1 MLPLHGLGVL
11 VTRPQHQ
18 AMPLC
23 RLLATRGA
31 STFLLPA
38 IEIKPLTERRA
49 LAARL
54 GALENFDLIIFTSA
68 NAVRFGAALLDQRRD
83 LALAAIGPATVRAL
97 NQAGYRVAAQPTED
111 FDSEGLLRNAKLEHV
126 AGNRILLIKGEGG
139 RDLLQQELARRGAHV
154 TVADVYRRERA
165 NPAKEQLAALEAH
178 FTAGAIHVITATSAE
193 IAANLLAVATPALRG
208 DFERTHWVVP
218 GERVARSLR
227 ERGLSA
233 PLLRANSA
241 EDQDLVDA
249 IVRWRASES
258 GA

>member
-1 MLPLHGLGVL
+1 MLPLRGVGVL

-54 GALENFDLIIFTSA
+54 GPLENFDLIIFTSS
-68 NAVRFGAALLDQRRD
+68 NAVRFGAVLLDQRRN
-83 LALAAIGPATVRAL
+83 LVLAAIGPATVRAL
-97 NQAGYRVAAQPTED
+97 NQAGYRVAVQPTED
-111 FDSEGLLRNAKLEHV
+111 FDSEGLLRHARLEHV
-126 AGNRILLIKGEGG
+126 AGNRILLIKGESG
-139 RDLLQQELARRGAHV
+139 RDLLQQELVRRGAQV
-154 TVADVYRRERA
+154 TVADVYRRVRA
-165 NPAKEQLAALEAH
+165 NPTRQELAALEAH
-178 FTAGAIHVITATSAE
+178 FAAGAIHVVTATSAE

-208 DFERTHWVVP
+208 DFERAHWVVP
-218 GERVARSLR
+218 GARVAQSLR

-233 PLLRANSA
+233 PLLQATSA

-249 IVRWRASES
+249 VVRWRASES